1 MEKIVK
7 LQRFDTSAKDEEGC
21 NEYLDS
27 MNRHPS
33 SSAMSLDVSCENAR
47 TFKTKCSLSS
57 SSNVNAVG
65 DHLTQKSVTQSSK
78 SGSVVIRKIA
88 KHTISGRQHE
98 SHSGKI
104 RNRCNVVK
112 DVENE
117 VDQGCSSNPMRLSR
131 DVFIIE
137 SFSSSSEDNHPD
149 WKAPLP
155 PSMYLRKNRP
165 ELIRRIENRQAAIRA
180 AATLRH
186 RVAEEKMKAARDV
199 VQRKCTVNS
208 VRKSLMLD
216 PTRITA
222 FPKSEMVNLSRRRLR
237 ASCAYK
243 TEVLGGRSRIDI
255 AASKII
261 AHTFSEA
268 TRQAILARR

>member
-1 MEKIVK
+1 
-7 LQRFDTSAKDEEGC
+7 S
-21 NEYLDS
+21 
-27 MNRHPS
+27 
-33 SSAMSLDVSCENAR
+33 
-47 TFKTKCSLSS
+47 
-57 SSNVNAVG
+57 
-65 DHLTQKSVTQSSK
+65 
-78 SGSVVIRKIA
+78 SGS
-88 KHTISGRQHE
+88 
-98 SHSGKI
+98 
-104 RNRCNVVK
+104 N
-112 DVENE
+112 
-117 VDQGCSSNPMRLSR
+117 
-131 DVFIIE
+131 VFIIE

-155 PSMYLRKNRP
+155 PSIYLRKNRP

-199 VQRKCTVNS
+199 VERKCTVHS

-222 FPKSEMVNLSRRRLR
+222 FPRSEMVNLSKRRLR

-255 AASKII
+255 AASKVI
-261 AHTFSEA
+261 AHTFSEV